1 VRGVGHLPGA
11 LISELAAS
19 YDYGS
24 MHRAV
29 RASPWLG
36 FDAQMVPGYAALAT
50 VWGDFSAADLAM
62 DQVGQHLTAACYCNF

>member
-1 VRGVGHLPGA
+1 
-11 LISELAAS
+11 
-19 YDYGS
+19 